1 MICEFRYLIWLRF
14 VTQFGCDLL
23 PNLAVNRYLVW
34 PCEPS
39 FVHLVY
45 FVFMFLTNSYA
56 VFSLFHVSYIYCAQ
70 YRTPNMKIEKLIERV
85 KAGDTDA
92 LKTVYDAY
100 SQRMRNACIRI
111 TQEDEDTVDDLVQE
125 SFIRAYYS
133 LEKLEDASKFGEWIV
148 AITKNVSLRY
158 LERKRKI
165 QVLPFSE
172 IGDGFDVESSYT
184 SDSKLEEKELFEL
197 IDKLPSGYRNVFRM
211 AVIDGFSHKEIAE
224 KLGIEP
230 HSSSSQLT
238 RAKGLLRNM
247 INRRML
253 AVISILLVSIPIYK
267 YLFWKRSTEKEQHPV
282 ANINDA
288 AKGKRSVDSEIVQP
302 TTQSSLVDKNI
313 LATASPGKMKLPDY
327 VVVDSVGIQT
337 DHETDFETGYEK
349 TDSAINIVVAIEKD
363 TVSLDTIKQIVP
375 KLEEFI
381 AKEVAPSYKSK
392 WQLLAMGSLG
402 SALAQTAYKMLVGN
416 KGEDSTDGPQP
427 SGPQKFS
434 TWEEYS
440 QYLQQNAHGNMSEAE
455 KALMEIAIN
464 NTNNINNIKNG
475 GKIVEHEYH
484 DKPITFGLSMTK
496 TINRNWNMETGLQY
510 SLLKSEFIL
519 GEDDYYIQKRQK
531 IHYLG
536 IPLRLSYKWFGANRW
551 TAYTSAG
558 IILNIP
564 LSGKTDERYVTGTV
578 VPYSDN
584 WHFTPPFQWTVGTGV
599 GLQYNF
605 AKNWGVYL
613 EPTFSWHIPNG
624 STTHT
629 IWTEHPFAITV
640 PFGIRFTW

>member
-1 MICEFRYLIWLRF
+1 
-14 VTQFGCDLL
+14 
-23 PNLAVNRYLVW
+23 
-34 PCEPS
+34 
-39 FVHLVY
+39 
-45 FVFMFLTNSYA
+45 
-56 VFSLFHVSYIYCAQ
+56 
-70 YRTPNMKIEKLIERV
+70 MKIEKLIERV

-92 LKTVYDAY
+92 LKTVYEAY

-133 LEKLEDASKFGEWIV
+133 LEKLKDASKFGEWVV

-238 RAKGLLRNM
+238 RAKVLLRNM

-253 AVISILLVSIPIYK
+253 AGISILLVSIPIYK

-288 AKGKRSVDSEIVQP
+288 AKGKRSVDRETVQP
-302 TTQSSLVDKNI
+302 TTQSPVVDKNI
-313 LATASPGKMKLPDY
+313 LATASPGKMNLQEY
-327 VVVDSVGIQT
+327 AVADSVGSLT
-337 DHETDFETGYEK
+337 DYAKNDYE
-349 TDSAINIVVAIEKD
+349 TDSAKNDSTINVVIAIEKD
-363 TVSLDTIKQIVP
+363 TISLDTMKQVVP

-381 AKEVAPSYKSK
+381 AKEVVPSYKSK

-416 KGEDSTDGPQP
+416 KGEDITDGPQP
-427 SGPQKFS
+427 SGPQMFS
-434 TWEEYS
+434 TWEQYS

-531 IHYLG
+531 VQYLG

-605 AKNWGVYL
+605 ANNWGVYL

-624 STTHT
+624 STTRT
-629 IWTEHPFAITV
+629 IWTEHPFTITV

>member
-1 MICEFRYLIWLRF
+1 
-14 VTQFGCDLL
+14 
-23 PNLAVNRYLVW
+23 
-34 PCEPS
+34 
-39 FVHLVY
+39 
-45 FVFMFLTNSYA
+45 
-56 VFSLFHVSYIYCAQ
+56 
-70 YRTPNMKIEKLIERV
+70 MKIEKLIERV

-100 SQRMRNACIRI
+100 SQRMRNACIKI

-133 LEKLEDASKFGEWIV
+133 LEKLKDASKFGEWVV

-172 IGDGFDVESSYT
+172 IEDGFDVESSCT

-247 INRRML
+247 IHRRML

-267 YLFWKRSTEKEQHPV
+267 YLFWKRGTEKEQHPV

-288 AKGKRSVDSEIVQP
+288 AKGKRSVNRETVQP
-302 TTQSSLVDKNI
+302 TTQSSVVDKKI

-327 VVVDSVGIQT
+327 LVVDSVGIQT
-337 DHETDFETGYEK
+337 DHETDYEK
-349 TDSAINIVVAIEKD
+349 TDSAINIVIAIEKD
-363 TVSLDTIKQIVP
+363 TVSLDTMKQVVP

-416 KGEDSTDGPQP
+416 KGEDTADGPQP
-427 SGPQKFS
+427 SGPQNFS

-496 TINRNWNMETGLQY
+496 TINRNWNVETGLQY

-519 GEDDYYIQKRQK
+519 GEDEYYIQKRQK
-531 IHYLG
+531 VQYLG
-536 IPLRLSYKWFGANRW
+536 IPLRLSYKWLGANRW

-564 LSGKTDERYVTGTV
+564 LSGKTDEQYVTGIVT
-578 VPYSDN
+578 PYSDS

-605 AKNWGVYL
+605 ANNWGVYL

-624 STTHT
+624 STTRT
-629 IWTEHPFAITV
+629 IWTEHPFTITV

>member
-1 MICEFRYLIWLRF
+1 
-14 VTQFGCDLL
+14 
-23 PNLAVNRYLVW
+23 
-34 PCEPS
+34 
-39 FVHLVY
+39 
-45 FVFMFLTNSYA
+45 
-56 VFSLFHVSYIYCAQ
+56 
-70 YRTPNMKIEKLIERV
+70 MKIEKLIERV
-85 KAGDTDA
+85 KADDTDA
-92 LKTVYDAY
+92 LKTIYEAY
-100 SQRMRNACIRI
+100 SQKMRNACIRI

-133 LEKLEDASKFGEWIV
+133 LEKLKDASKFGEWVV

-197 IDKLPSGYRNVFRM
+197 IDKLPSGYRKVFRM

-238 RAKGLLRNM
+238 RAKVLLRNM

-267 YLFWKRSTEKEQHPV
+267 YLFWKRGAEKEQHPV
-282 ANINDA
+282 AKINDA
-288 AKGKRSVDSEIVQP
+288 AKRKRSVDRVTVQP
-302 TTQSSLVDKNI
+302 TTQSSVVDKNI
-313 LATASPGKMKLPDY
+313 IATASPSKMKLPDY
-327 VVVDSVGIQT
+327 VAVDSVGIQT
-337 DHETDFETGYEK
+337 DHETDYEK
-349 TDSAINIVVAIEKD
+349 TDSAINVEIAIEKD
-363 TVSLDTIKQIVP
+363 TVSLDTINQVVP

-381 AKEVAPSYKSK
+381 AKEVAPNYESK

-402 SALAQTAYKMLVGN
+402 SALAQTAYKILVGN

-427 SGPQKFS
+427 SEPQMFS

-440 QYLQQNAHGNMSEAE
+440 RYLQQNAHGNMSEAE
-455 KALMEIAIN
+455 KTLMEIAIN

-496 TINRNWNMETGLQY
+496 IINSNWNVETGLQY

-519 GEDDYYIQKRQK
+519 GEDDYYVQKRQK

-536 IPLRLSYKWFGANRW
+536 IPLRLSYKWFDANRW

-564 LSGKTDERYVTGTV
+564 LSGKTDEQYVTGTV
-578 VPYSDN
+578 IPYSYS
-584 WHFTPPFQWTVGTGV
+584 WHFTSPFQWTVGTGV

-605 AKNWGVYL
+605 ANNWGVYL

-624 STTHT
+624 STTRT
-629 IWTEHPFAITV
+629 IWTEHPFTITV

>member
-1 MICEFRYLIWLRF
+1 M
-14 VTQFGCDLL
+14 
-23 PNLAVNRYLVW
+23 
-34 PCEPS
+34 
-39 FVHLVY
+39 
-45 FVFMFLTNSYA
+45 
-56 VFSLFHVSYIYCAQ
+56 
-70 YRTPNMKIEKLIERV
+70 
-85 KAGDTDA
+85 
-92 LKTVYDAY
+92 
-100 SQRMRNACIRI
+100 
-111 TQEDEDTVDDLVQE
+111 
-125 SFIRAYYS
+125 
-133 LEKLEDASKFGEWIV
+133 
-148 AITKNVSLRY
+148 
-158 LERKRKI
+158 
-165 QVLPFSE
+165 
-172 IGDGFDVESSYT
+172 ESSYT
-184 SDSKLEEKELFEL
+184 SDSNLEEKELFEL

-238 RAKGLLRNM
+238 RAKVLLRSM

-267 YLFWKRSTEKEQHPV
+267 FWKRSTENEQHPV
-282 ANINDA
+282 TNINNA
-288 AKGKRSVDSEIVQP
+288 AKGKRSVDREIVQP
-302 TTQSSLVDKNI
+302 TTQSSVVDKNI
-313 LATASPGKMKLPDY
+313 LATASPGKMKLQEY
-327 VVVDSVGIQT
+327 AVADSVGSL
-337 DHETDFETGYEK
+337 
-349 TDSAINIVVAIEKD
+349 TDSAKNDYEIDSAKNDSASNVVIAIEKD
-363 TVSLDTIKQIVP
+363 TVSLDTMKQVVP

-381 AKEVAPSYKSK
+381 AKQVAPNYESK

-416 KGEDSTDGPQP
+416 KGEDITDGPQP
-427 SGPQKFS
+427 SGPQMFS

-496 TINRNWNMETGLQY
+496 TINRNWNVETGLQY

-519 GEDDYYIQKRQK
+519 GEDDYYVQKRQK

-536 IPLRLSYKWFGANRW
+536 IPLRLSYKWLSANRW

-564 LSGKTDERYVTGTV
+564 LSGKTDEQYVTGTV
-578 VPYSDN
+578 TPYSN
-584 WHFTPPFQWTVGTGV
+584 SWHFTPPFQWTVGTGV

-605 AKNWGVYL
+605 ADNWGVYL

-624 STTHT
+624 STTRT
-629 IWTEHPFAITV
+629 IWTEHSFTITV

>member
-1 MICEFRYLIWLRF
+1 
-14 VTQFGCDLL
+14 
-23 PNLAVNRYLVW
+23 
-34 PCEPS
+34 
-39 FVHLVY
+39 
-45 FVFMFLTNSYA
+45 
-56 VFSLFHVSYIYCAQ
+56 
-70 YRTPNMKIEKLIERV
+70 MKIEKLIERV

-92 LKTVYDAY
+92 LKTVYEAY

-125 SFIRAYYS
+125 SFIRVYYS
-133 LEKLEDASKFGEWIV
+133 LEKLKDASKFGEWVV

-184 SDSKLEEKELFEL
+184 SDSKLEEKELLEL

-253 AVISILLVSIPIYK
+253 TVISILLVSIPIYK

-288 AKGKRSVDSEIVQP
+288 AKGKRSVNRETVQP
-302 TTQSSLVDKNI
+302 TTQSSVVDKNI
-313 LATASPGKMKLPDY
+313 LATASSGKMKLQEY
-327 VVVDSVGIQT
+327 AVADSVGILT
-337 DHETDFETGYEK
+337 DSAKNDYEK
-349 TDSAINIVVAIEKD
+349 TDSAINVVIAIEKD
-363 TVSLDTIKQIVP
+363 TVSLDTMKQVVP
-375 KLEEFI
+375 KLDKFL

-427 SGPQKFS
+427 SGPQMFS

-510 SLLKSEFIL
+510 SQLKSEFIL
-519 GEDDYYIQKRQK
+519 GEDDYYVQKRQK

-564 LSGKTDERYVTGTV
+564 LSGKTDEQYVTGTV
-578 VPYSDN
+578 IPYSDS

-605 AKNWGVYL
+605 ANNWGVYL

-624 STTHT
+624 STTRT
-629 IWTEHPFAITV
+629 IWTEHPFTITV

>member
-1 MICEFRYLIWLRF
+1 
-14 VTQFGCDLL
+14 
-23 PNLAVNRYLVW
+23 
-34 PCEPS
+34 
-39 FVHLVY
+39 
-45 FVFMFLTNSYA
+45 
-56 VFSLFHVSYIYCAQ
+56 
-70 YRTPNMKIEKLIERV
+70 MKIEKLIERV

-92 LKTVYDAY
+92 LKTVYEAY

-125 SFIRAYYS
+125 SFIRVYYS
-133 LEKLEDASKFGEWIV
+133 LEKLKDASKFGEWVV

-238 RAKGLLRNM
+238 RAKVLLRNM

-288 AKGKRSVDSEIVQP
+288 AKGKRSVNRETVQP
-302 TTQSSLVDKNI
+302 TTQSSVVDKNI
-313 LATASPGKMKLPDY
+313 LATASSGKMKLQEY
-327 VVVDSVGIQT
+327 AVADSVGILT
-337 DHETDFETGYEK
+337 DSAKNDYEK
-349 TDSAINIVVAIEKD
+349 TDSAINVVIAIEKD
-363 TVSLDTIKQIVP
+363 TVSLDTMKQVVP
-375 KLEEFI
+375 KLDKFL

-427 SGPQKFS
+427 SGPQMFS

-440 QYLQQNAHGNMSEAE
+440 QYLQQNAQGNMSEAE

-551 TAYTSAG
+551 TAYTSVG
-558 IILNIP
+558 IIMNIP
-564 LSGKTDERYVTGTV
+564 LSGKTDEQYVTGTV
-578 VPYSDN
+578 VPYSDS
-584 WHFTPPFQWTVGTGV
+584 WHFTPQFQWTVGTGV

-605 AKNWGVYL
+605 ANNWGVYL

-624 STTHT
+624 STMHT
-629 IWTEHPFAITV
+629 IWTEHPFTITV

>member
-1 MICEFRYLIWLRF
+1 
-14 VTQFGCDLL
+14 
-23 PNLAVNRYLVW
+23 
-34 PCEPS
+34 
-39 FVHLVY
+39 
-45 FVFMFLTNSYA
+45 
-56 VFSLFHVSYIYCAQ
+56 
-70 YRTPNMKIEKLIERV
+70 MKIEKLIERV

-92 LKTVYDAY
+92 LKTVYEAY

-133 LEKLEDASKFGEWIV
+133 LEKLKDASKFGEWVV

-238 RAKGLLRNM
+238 RAKVLLRNM

-282 ANINDA
+282 ANIIDA
-288 AKGKRSVDSEIVQP
+288 AKGKRSVDRETVQP
-302 TTQSSLVDKNI
+302 TTQSPVVDKNI
-313 LATASPGKMKLPDY
+313 LATASPGKMNLQEY
-327 VVVDSVGIQT
+327 AVADSVGILT
-337 DHETDFETGYEK
+337 DSAK
-349 TDSAINIVVAIEKD
+349 NDSAINVVIAIEKD
-363 TVSLDTIKQIVP
+363 TISLDTIKQVVP

-381 AKEVAPSYKSK
+381 AKEVTPSYKSK

-416 KGEDSTDGPQP
+416 KGEDITDGPQP
-427 SGPQKFS
+427 SGPQMFS
-434 TWEEYS
+434 TWEQYS
-440 QYLQQNAHGNMSEAE
+440 QYLLQNAHGNMSEAE

-531 IHYLG
+531 VQYLG

-584 WHFTPPFQWTVGTGV
+584 WHFTPPFQWTVGTGI

-605 AKNWGVYL
+605 ANNWGVYL

-624 STTHT
+624 STTRT
-629 IWTEHPFAITV
+629 IWTEHPFTITV

>member
-1 MICEFRYLIWLRF
+1 
-14 VTQFGCDLL
+14 
-23 PNLAVNRYLVW
+23 
-34 PCEPS
+34 
-39 FVHLVY
+39 
-45 FVFMFLTNSYA
+45 
-56 VFSLFHVSYIYCAQ
+56 
-70 YRTPNMKIEKLIERV
+70 MKIEKLIERV

-92 LKTVYDAY
+92 LKTVYEAY

-133 LEKLEDASKFGEWIV
+133 LEKLKDASKFGEWVV

-197 IDKLPSGYRNVFRM
+197 IDKLPSGFRNVFRM
-211 AVIDGFSHKEIAE
+211 AVIEGFSHKEIAE

-238 RAKGLLRNM
+238 RAKVLLRNM

-288 AKGKRSVDSEIVQP
+288 AKGKRSVDRETVQP
-302 TTQSSLVDKNI
+302 TTQSPVVDKNI
-313 LATASPGKMKLPDY
+313 LATASPGKMNLQEY
-327 VVVDSVGIQT
+327 AVADSVGSLT
-337 DHETDFETGYEK
+337 DYAKNDYE
-349 TDSAINIVVAIEKD
+349 TDSAKNDSTINVVIAIEKD
-363 TVSLDTIKQIVP
+363 TISLDTMKQVVP

-416 KGEDSTDGPQP
+416 KGEDITDGPQP
-427 SGPQKFS
+427 SGPQMFS
-434 TWEEYS
+434 TWEQYS

-519 GEDDYYIQKRQK
+519 GEDDYYVQKRQK

-536 IPLRLSYKWFGANRW
+536 IPLRLSYKWFGANKW

-564 LSGKTDERYVTGTV
+564 LSGKTDEQYVTGTV
-578 VPYSDN
+578 TPYSDS
-584 WHFTPPFQWTVGTGV
+584 WHFTPPFQWTVGTGI

-605 AKNWGVYL
+605 ANNWGVYL

-624 STTHT
+624 STTRT
-629 IWTEHPFAITV
+629 IWTEHPFTITV

>member
-1 MICEFRYLIWLRF
+1 
-14 VTQFGCDLL
+14 
-23 PNLAVNRYLVW
+23 
-34 PCEPS
+34 
-39 FVHLVY
+39 
-45 FVFMFLTNSYA
+45 
-56 VFSLFHVSYIYCAQ
+56 
-70 YRTPNMKIEKLIERV
+70 MKIEKLIERV

-92 LKTVYDAY
+92 LKTVYEAY

-125 SFIRAYYS
+125 SFIRVYYS
-133 LEKLEDASKFGEWIV
+133 LEKLKDASKFGEWVV

-238 RAKGLLRNM
+238 RAKVLLRNM

-288 AKGKRSVDSEIVQP
+288 AKGKRSVNRETVQP
-302 TTQSSLVDKNI
+302 TTQSSVVDKNI
-313 LATASPGKMKLPDY
+313 LATASSGKMKLQEY
-327 VVVDSVGIQT
+327 AVADSVGILT
-337 DHETDFETGYEK
+337 DSAKNDYEK
-349 TDSAINIVVAIEKD
+349 TDSAINVVIAIEKD
-363 TVSLDTIKQIVP
+363 TVSLDTMKQVVP
-375 KLEEFI
+375 KLDKFL

-427 SGPQKFS
+427 SGPQMFS

-551 TAYTSAG
+551 TAYTSVG
-558 IILNIP
+558 IIMNIP
-564 LSGKTDERYVTGTV
+564 LSGKTDEQYVTGTV
-578 VPYSDN
+578 VPYSDS
-584 WHFTPPFQWTVGTGV
+584 WHFTPQFQWTVGTGV

-605 AKNWGVYL
+605 ANNWGVYL

-624 STTHT
+624 STTCT
-629 IWTEHPFAITV
+629 IWTEHPFTITV

>member
-1 MICEFRYLIWLRF
+1 M
-14 VTQFGCDLL
+14 L
-23 PNLAVNRYLVW
+23 PNLAVNRYPIW

-39 FVHLVY
+39 LVHLVY
-45 FVFMFLTNSYA
+45 FVFMFLTNFYA

-70 YRTPNMKIEKLIERV
+70 YRTPKMKIEKLIERV

-92 LKTVYDAY
+92 LKTVYEAY

-111 TQEDEDTVDDLVQE
+111 TQEDEDMVDDLVQE

-133 LEKLEDASKFGEWIV
+133 LEKLKDASKFGEWVV

-253 AVISILLVSIPIYK
+253 VVISILLVSIPIYK

-282 ANINDA
+282 ANINDV
-288 AKGKRSVDSEIVQP
+288 AKGKRSVNRETVQP
-302 TTQSSLVDKNI
+302 TTQSSVVDKNI

-349 TDSAINIVVAIEKD
+349 TDSAINIVIAIEKD
-363 TVSLDTIKQIVP
+363 TVSLDTMKQVVP

-381 AKEVAPSYKSK
+381 AKQVTPNYESK

-427 SGPQKFS
+427 SGPQMFS

-531 IHYLG
+531 VQYLG

-564 LSGKTDERYVTGTV
+564 LSGKTDEQYVTGTV
-578 VPYSDN
+578 TPYSDS

-605 AKNWGVYL
+605 ANNWGVYL
-613 EPTFSWHIPNG
+613 EPTFSWHISNG
-624 STTHT
+624 STMRT

>member
-1 MICEFRYLIWLRF
+1 
-14 VTQFGCDLL
+14 
-23 PNLAVNRYLVW
+23 
-34 PCEPS
+34 
-39 FVHLVY
+39 
-45 FVFMFLTNSYA
+45 
-56 VFSLFHVSYIYCAQ
+56 
-70 YRTPNMKIEKLIERV
+70 MKIEKLIERV
-85 KAGDTDA
+85 KAGDADA
-92 LKTVYDAY
+92 LKTVYETY
-100 SQRMRNACIRI
+100 SQRMRNVCIGI
-111 TQEDEDTVDDLVQE
+111 TQEDEDTVSDLVQE
-125 SFIRAYYS
+125 AFIRAYYS
-133 LEKLEDASKFGEWIV
+133 LGKLKDSSKFGEWIV

-158 LERKRKI
+158 LERKQKV
-165 QVLPFSE
+165 QVMPFSSIADE
-172 IGDGFDVESSYT
+172 FDVESSLA
-184 SDSKLEEKELFEL
+184 SDSMLEEKELLE
-197 IDKLPSGYRNVFRM
+197 IINKLPSGYCKVFKM
-211 AVIDGFSHKEIAE
+211 AVIEGFSHKEIAE

-238 RAKGLLRNM
+238 RAKAMLQAM
-247 INRRML
+247 INKRTL
-253 AVISILLVSIPIYK
+253 ALISIILICVPICK
-267 YLFWKRSTEKEQHPV
+267 YLFWKKDTEEKRLSV
-282 ANINDA
+282 ANVDN
-288 AKGKRSVDSEIVQP
+288 AKEKPSANHGTELSNTKSSSVDKKV
-302 TTQSSLVDKNI
+302 
-313 LATASPGKMKLPDY
+313 LATTTPNVKTKLPKFT
-327 VVVDSVGIQT
+327 VVDSICIK
-337 DHETDFETGYEK
+337 TDFEK
-349 TDSAINIVVAIEKD
+349 DDSTNNIVIAIEKD
-363 TVSLDTIKQIVP
+363 TVSFDTVKQVMP
-375 KLEEFI
+375 KFEEFI
-381 AKEVAPSYKSK
+381 AKNDVAPSYKSK

-416 KGEDSTDGPQP
+416 KGEDNTDGPQP
-427 SGPQKFS
+427 SGPQMFS

-440 QYLQQNAHGNMSEAE
+440 RYLQQNAHGNMSEAE

-496 TINRNWNMETGLQY
+496 TINRKWNVETGLQY

-519 GEDDYYIQKRQK
+519 GEDDYYVQKRQK

-564 LSGKTDERYVTGTV
+564 LSGKTDEQYVTGTV
-578 VPYSDN
+578 VPYSDS
-584 WHFTPPFQWTVGTGV
+584 WHFTPPFQWTVGTGI

-624 STTHT
+624 STTRT
-629 IWTEHPFAITV
+629 IWTEHPFTITV

>member
-1 MICEFRYLIWLRF
+1 
-14 VTQFGCDLL
+14 
-23 PNLAVNRYLVW
+23 
-34 PCEPS
+34 
-39 FVHLVY
+39 
-45 FVFMFLTNSYA
+45 
-56 VFSLFHVSYIYCAQ
+56 
-70 YRTPNMKIEKLIERV
+70 MKIEKLIERV
-85 KAGDTDA
+85 KAGDADA
-92 LKTVYDAY
+92 LRTVYETY
-100 SQRMRNACIRI
+100 SQRMRNVCIRI
-111 TQEDEDTVDDLVQE
+111 TQEDEDTVSDLVQE

-133 LEKLEDASKFGEWIV
+133 LEKLKDASKFGEWVV

-238 RAKGLLRNM
+238 RAKVLLRNM

-267 YLFWKRSTEKEQHPV
+267 YLFWKRGTENEQHPV
-282 ANINDA
+282 ANINNA
-288 AKGKRSVDSEIVQP
+288 AKGKRSVDREIVQP
-302 TTQSSLVDKNI
+302 TTQSSVVDKNI

-327 VVVDSVGIQT
+327 VVVDSVGIQI
-337 DHETDFETGYEK
+337 DHETDYEK
-349 TDSAINIVVAIEKD
+349 TDSAINIVIAIEKD

-381 AKEVAPSYKSK
+381 AKQVTPNYESK

-434 TWEEYS
+434 TWEQYS

-536 IPLRLSYKWFGANRW
+536 ISLRLSYKWFGANRW

-558 IILNIP
+558 IIMNIP
-564 LSGKTDERYVTGTV
+564 LSGKTDEQYVTGTV
-578 VPYSDN
+578 VPYSDS

-605 AKNWGVYL
+605 ANNWGVYL

-629 IWTEHPFAITV
+629 IWTEHPFTITV

>member
-1 MICEFRYLIWLRF
+1 
-14 VTQFGCDLL
+14 
-23 PNLAVNRYLVW
+23 
-34 PCEPS
+34 
-39 FVHLVY
+39 
-45 FVFMFLTNSYA
+45 
-56 VFSLFHVSYIYCAQ
+56 
-70 YRTPNMKIEKLIERV
+70 MKIEKLIERV

-92 LKTVYDAY
+92 LKTVYEAY

-133 LEKLEDASKFGEWIV
+133 LEKLKDASKFGEWVV

-238 RAKGLLRNM
+238 RAKVLLRNM

-288 AKGKRSVDSEIVQP
+288 AKGKRSVDRETEQP
-302 TTQSSLVDKNI
+302 TTQSPVVDKNI
-313 LATASPGKMKLPDY
+313 LATASPGKMNLQEY
-327 VVVDSVGIQT
+327 AVADSVGSLT
-337 DHETDFETGYEK
+337 DYAKNDYE
-349 TDSAINIVVAIEKD
+349 TDSAKNDSTINVVIAIEKD
-363 TVSLDTIKQIVP
+363 TISLDTMKQVVP

-381 AKEVAPSYKSK
+381 AKEVVPSYKSK

-416 KGEDSTDGPQP
+416 KGEDITDGPQP
-427 SGPQKFS
+427 SGPQMFS
-434 TWEEYS
+434 TWEQYS
-440 QYLQQNAHGNMSEAE
+440 QYLQQNAHGNMSETE

-531 IHYLG
+531 VQYLG

-605 AKNWGVYL
+605 ANNWGVYL

-624 STTHT
+624 STTRT
-629 IWTEHPFAITV
+629 IWTEHPFTITV

>member
-1 MICEFRYLIWLRF
+1 
-14 VTQFGCDLL
+14 
-23 PNLAVNRYLVW
+23 
-34 PCEPS
+34 
-39 FVHLVY
+39 
-45 FVFMFLTNSYA
+45 
-56 VFSLFHVSYIYCAQ
+56 
-70 YRTPNMKIEKLIERV
+70 MKIEKLIERV
-85 KAGDTDA
+85 KAGDPDA
-92 LKTVYDAY
+92 LKTVYDVY
-100 SQRMRNACIRI
+100 SQRMRNACIKI

-125 SFIRAYYS
+125 AFIRAYYS
-133 LEKLEDASKFGEWIV
+133 LGKLKDSSKFGEWIV

-238 RAKGLLRNM
+238 RAKVLLRNM

-288 AKGKRSVDSEIVQP
+288 AKGKRSVNRETVQP
-302 TTQSSLVDKNI
+302 TTQSSVVDKNI
-313 LATASPGKMKLPDY
+313 LATASSGKMKLQEY
-327 VVVDSVGIQT
+327 AVADSVGILT
-337 DHETDFETGYEK
+337 DSAKNDYEK
-349 TDSAINIVVAIEKD
+349 TDSAINVVIAIEKD
-363 TVSLDTIKQIVP
+363 TVSLDTMKQVVP
-375 KLEEFI
+375 KLDKFL

-427 SGPQKFS
+427 SGPQMFS

-551 TAYTSAG
+551 TAYTSVG
-558 IILNIP
+558 IIMNIP
-564 LSGKTDERYVTGTV
+564 LSGKTDEQYVTGTV
-578 VPYSDN
+578 VPYSDS
-584 WHFTPPFQWTVGTGV
+584 WHFTPQFQWTVGTGV

-605 AKNWGVYL
+605 ANNWGVYL

-629 IWTEHPFAITV
+629 IWTEHPFTITV

>member
-1 MICEFRYLIWLRF
+1 
-14 VTQFGCDLL
+14 
-23 PNLAVNRYLVW
+23 
-34 PCEPS
+34 
-39 FVHLVY
+39 
-45 FVFMFLTNSYA
+45 
-56 VFSLFHVSYIYCAQ
+56 
-70 YRTPNMKIEKLIERV
+70 MKIEKLIERV

-92 LKTVYDAY
+92 LKTVYEAY

-133 LEKLEDASKFGEWIV
+133 LEKLKDASKFGEWVV

-238 RAKGLLRNM
+238 RAKVLLRNM

-282 ANINDA
+282 ANIIDA
-288 AKGKRSVDSEIVQP
+288 AKGKRSVDRETVQP
-302 TTQSSLVDKNI
+302 TTQSPVVDKNI
-313 LATASPGKMKLPDY
+313 LATASPGKMNLQEY
-327 VVVDSVGIQT
+327 AVADSVGSLT
-337 DHETDFETGYEK
+337 DSAKNDYEIDSAK
-349 TDSAINIVVAIEKD
+349 NDSAINVVIAIEKD
-363 TVSLDTIKQIVP
+363 TVSLDTMKQVVP
-375 KLEEFI
+375 KLDEFL

-416 KGEDSTDGPQP
+416 KGEDITDGPQP

-434 TWEEYS
+434 TWEDYS
-440 QYLQQNAHGNMSEAE
+440 QYLLQNAHGNMSEAE

-519 GEDDYYIQKRQK
+519 GEDDYYVQKRQK

-536 IPLRLSYKWFGANRW
+536 IPLRLSYKWLSANRW

-564 LSGKTDERYVTGTV
+564 LSGKTDEQYVTGTV
-578 VPYSDN
+578 TPYSN
-584 WHFTPPFQWTVGTGV
+584 SWHFTPPFQWTVGTGV

-605 AKNWGVYL
+605 ANNWGVYL

-624 STTHT
+624 STTRT
-629 IWTEHPFAITV
+629 IWTEHPFTITV

>member
-1 MICEFRYLIWLRF
+1 
-14 VTQFGCDLL
+14 
-23 PNLAVNRYLVW
+23 
-34 PCEPS
+34 
-39 FVHLVY
+39 
-45 FVFMFLTNSYA
+45 
-56 VFSLFHVSYIYCAQ
+56 
-70 YRTPNMKIEKLIERV
+70 MKIEKLIERV

-92 LKTVYDAY
+92 LKTVYEAY

-125 SFIRAYYS
+125 SFIRVYYS
-133 LEKLEDASKFGEWIV
+133 LEKLKDASKFGEWVV

-238 RAKGLLRNM
+238 RAKVLLRNM

-288 AKGKRSVDSEIVQP
+288 AKGKRSVNRETVQP
-302 TTQSSLVDKNI
+302 TTQSSVVDKNI
-313 LATASPGKMKLPDY
+313 LATASSGKMKLQEY
-327 VVVDSVGIQT
+327 AVADSVGILT
-337 DHETDFETGYEK
+337 DSAKNDYEK
-349 TDSAINIVVAIEKD
+349 TDSAINVVIAIEKD
-363 TVSLDTIKQIVP
+363 TVSLDTMKQVVP
-375 KLEEFI
+375 KLDKFL

-427 SGPQKFS
+427 SGPQMFS

-551 TAYTSAG
+551 TAYTSVG
-558 IILNIP
+558 IIMNIP
-564 LSGKTDERYVTGTV
+564 LSGKTDEQYVTGTV
-578 VPYSDN
+578 VPYSDS
-584 WHFTPPFQWTVGTGV
+584 WHFTPQFQWTVGTGV

-605 AKNWGVYL
+605 ANNWGVYL

-624 STTHT
+624 STMHT
-629 IWTEHPFAITV
+629 IWTEHPFTITV

>member
-1 MICEFRYLIWLRF
+1 M
-14 VTQFGCDLL
+14 L

-39 FVHLVY
+39 LVHLVY

-70 YRTPNMKIEKLIERV
+70 YRTPKMKIEKLIERV

-92 LKTVYDAY
+92 LKTVYEAY

-133 LEKLEDASKFGEWIV
+133 LEKLKDASKFGEWIV

-165 QVLPFSE
+165 QVLSFSE

-184 SDSKLEEKELFEL
+184 SDSKLEEKELLEL

-238 RAKGLLRNM
+238 RAKVLLRNM

-288 AKGKRSVDSEIVQP
+288 AKGKRSVNRETVQP
-302 TTQSSLVDKNI
+302 TTQSSVVDKNI
-313 LATASPGKMKLPDY
+313 LATASSGKMKLQEY
-327 VVVDSVGIQT
+327 AVADSVGILT
-337 DHETDFETGYEK
+337 DSAKNDYEK
-349 TDSAINIVVAIEKD
+349 TDSAINVVIAIEKD
-363 TVSLDTIKQIVP
+363 TVSLDTMKQVVP
-375 KLEEFI
+375 KLDEFL

-427 SGPQKFS
+427 SGPQMFS

-519 GEDDYYIQKRQK
+519 GEGDYYIQKRQK
-531 IHYLG
+531 VQYLG
-536 IPLRLSYKWFGANRW
+536 IPLRLSYKWLGANRW
-551 TAYTSAG
+551 TVYTSAG

-564 LSGKTDERYVTGTV
+564 LSGKTDEQYVTGTV
-578 VPYSDN
+578 TPYSDS

-624 STTHT
+624 STTRT
-629 IWTEHPFAITV
+629 IWTEHPFTITV

>member
-1 MICEFRYLIWLRF
+1 
-14 VTQFGCDLL
+14 
-23 PNLAVNRYLVW
+23 
-34 PCEPS
+34 
-39 FVHLVY
+39 
-45 FVFMFLTNSYA
+45 
-56 VFSLFHVSYIYCAQ
+56 
-70 YRTPNMKIEKLIERV
+70 MKIEKLIERV

-92 LKTVYDAY
+92 LKTVYEAY

-133 LEKLEDASKFGEWIV
+133 LEKLKDASKFGEWIV

-238 RAKGLLRNM
+238 RAKVLLRNM

-288 AKGKRSVDSEIVQP
+288 AKGKRSVNRETVQP
-302 TTQSSLVDKNI
+302 TTQSSVVDKNI
-313 LATASPGKMKLPDY
+313 LATASSGKMKLQEY
-327 VVVDSVGIQT
+327 AVADSVGILT
-337 DHETDFETGYEK
+337 DSAKNDYEK
-349 TDSAINIVVAIEKD
+349 TDSAINVVIAIEKD
-363 TVSLDTIKQIVP
+363 TVSLDTMKQVVP
-375 KLEEFI
+375 KLDEFL
-381 AKEVAPSYKSK
+381 AKEITPSYKSK
-392 WQLLAMGSLG
+392 WQLLAMGSVG
-402 SALAQTAYKMLVGN
+402 SALAQSAYKMLVG
-416 KGEDSTDGPQP
+416 KGEDITDGPQP
-427 SGPQKFS
+427 SGPQMFS
-434 TWEEYS
+434 TWEQYS
-440 QYLQQNAHGNMSEAE
+440 QYLQQNAHGHMSEAE

-510 SLLKSEFIL
+510 SQLKSEFIL
-519 GEDDYYIQKRQK
+519 GEDDYYVQKRQK

-564 LSGKTDERYVTGTV
+564 LSGKTDEQYVTGTV
-578 VPYSDN
+578 IPYSDS

-605 AKNWGVYL
+605 ANNWGVYL

-624 STTHT
+624 STTRT
-629 IWTEHPFAITV
+629 IWTEHPFTITV

>member
-1 MICEFRYLIWLRF
+1 
-14 VTQFGCDLL
+14 
-23 PNLAVNRYLVW
+23 
-34 PCEPS
+34 
-39 FVHLVY
+39 
-45 FVFMFLTNSYA
+45 
-56 VFSLFHVSYIYCAQ
+56 
-70 YRTPNMKIEKLIERV
+70 
-85 KAGDTDA
+85 
-92 LKTVYDAY
+92 
-100 SQRMRNACIRI
+100 
-111 TQEDEDTVDDLVQE
+111 
-125 SFIRAYYS
+125 
-133 LEKLEDASKFGEWIV
+133 
-148 AITKNVSLRY
+148 
-158 LERKRKI
+158 
-165 QVLPFSE
+165 
-172 IGDGFDVESSYT
+172 
-184 SDSKLEEKELFEL
+184 
-197 IDKLPSGYRNVFRM
+197 
-211 AVIDGFSHKEIAE
+211 
-224 KLGIEP
+224 
-230 HSSSSQLT
+230 
-238 RAKGLLRNM
+238 M

-267 YLFWKRSTEKEQHPV
+267 YLFWKRGTEKEQHPV
-282 ANINDA
+282 ANINNA
-288 AKGKRSVDSEIVQP
+288 AKGKRSVNRETVQP
-302 TTQSSLVDKNI
+302 TTQSSVVDKNI

-363 TVSLDTIKQIVP
+363 TVSLDTMKQVVP
-375 KLEEFI
+375 KLDEFI
-381 AKEVAPSYKSK
+381 AKQVAPNYESK
-392 WQLLAMGSLG
+392 WQVLAMGSLG

-416 KGEDSTDGPQP
+416 KGEDTADGPQP
-427 SGPQKFS
+427 SGPQMFS
-434 TWEEYS
+434 TWEQYS

-531 IHYLG
+531 VQYLG

-578 VPYSDN
+578 TPYSDS

>member
-1 MICEFRYLIWLRF
+1 
-14 VTQFGCDLL
+14 
-23 PNLAVNRYLVW
+23 
-34 PCEPS
+34 
-39 FVHLVY
+39 
-45 FVFMFLTNSYA
+45 
-56 VFSLFHVSYIYCAQ
+56 
-70 YRTPNMKIEKLIERV
+70 MKIEKLIERV

-92 LKTVYDAY
+92 LKTVYEAY

-133 LEKLEDASKFGEWIV
+133 LEKLKDASKFGEWVV

-238 RAKGLLRNM
+238 RAKVLLRNM

-282 ANINDA
+282 ANIIDA
-288 AKGKRSVDSEIVQP
+288 AKGKRSVDRETVQP
-302 TTQSSLVDKNI
+302 TTQSPVVDKNI
-313 LATASPGKMKLPDY
+313 LATASPGKMKLQEY
-327 VVVDSVGIQT
+327 AVADSVGSLT
-337 DHETDFETGYEK
+337 DSAKNDYEIDSAK
-349 TDSAINIVVAIEKD
+349 NDSAINVVIAIEKD
-363 TVSLDTIKQIVP
+363 TVSLDTMKQVVP
-375 KLEEFI
+375 KLDEFL

-416 KGEDSTDGPQP
+416 KGEDITDGPQP
-427 SGPQKFS
+427 SGPQMFS

-531 IHYLG
+531 VQYLG

-564 LSGKTDERYVTGTV
+564 LSGKTDEQYVTGTV
-578 VPYSDN
+578 TPYSDS
-584 WHFTPPFQWTVGTGV
+584 WHFTPPFQWTVGTGI

-605 AKNWGVYL
+605 ANNWGVYL

-624 STTHT
+624 STTRT
-629 IWTEHPFAITV
+629 IWTEHPFTITV

>member
-1 MICEFRYLIWLRF
+1 
-14 VTQFGCDLL
+14 
-23 PNLAVNRYLVW
+23 
-34 PCEPS
+34 
-39 FVHLVY
+39 
-45 FVFMFLTNSYA
+45 
-56 VFSLFHVSYIYCAQ
+56 
-70 YRTPNMKIEKLIERV
+70 MKIEKLIERV

-92 LKTVYDAY
+92 LKTVYEAY

-125 SFIRAYYS
+125 SFIRVYYS
-133 LEKLEDASKFGEWIV
+133 LEKLKDASKFGEWVV

-238 RAKGLLRNM
+238 RAKVLLRNM

-288 AKGKRSVDSEIVQP
+288 AKGKRSVNRETVQP
-302 TTQSSLVDKNI
+302 TTQSSVVDKNI
-313 LATASPGKMKLPDY
+313 LATASSGKMKLQEY
-327 VVVDSVGIQT
+327 AVADSVGILT
-337 DHETDFETGYEK
+337 DSAKNDYEK
-349 TDSAINIVVAIEKD
+349 TDSAINVVIAIEKD
-363 TVSLDTIKQIVP
+363 TVSLDTMKQVVP
-375 KLEEFI
+375 KLDKFL

-427 SGPQKFS
+427 SGPQMFS

-551 TAYTSAG
+551 TAYTSVG
-558 IILNIP
+558 IIMNIP
-564 LSGKTDERYVTGTV
+564 LSGKTDEQYVTGTV
-578 VPYSDN
+578 VPYSDS
-584 WHFTPPFQWTVGTGV
+584 WHFTPQFQWTVGTGV

-605 AKNWGVYL
+605 ANNWGVYL

-624 STTHT
+624 STMHT
-629 IWTEHPFAITV
+629 IWTEHPFTITV
-640 PFGIRFTW
+640 PFGIRFTL